1 VIAALIRRVYHLG
14 SCVSPDTSR
23 PLLLSKFSKSFI
35 TSSRERTPRPPPL
48 ASGNH
53 QPLHWPWQFPQFVCQ
68 VDHLPSPEKD
78 TVSYKFEV
86 AFLSGDGK
94 EILSHLA
101 AAF

>member
-1 VIAALIRRVYHLG
+1 
-14 SCVSPDTSR
+14 
-23 PLLLSKFSKSFI
+23 
-35 TSSRERTPRPPPL
+35 
-48 ASGNH
+48 
-53 QPLHWPWQFPQFVCQ
+53 